1 MAENIHDKG
10 YKYLFSNPLMVKEL
24 LESFVHMDWVKEID
38 FTQAE
43 TIDKTYVN
51 DHYKE
56 YEADIIYKLRFR
68 NTDMYIY
75 LLIEFQSTVDKFIA
89 FRMLQYIVE
98 LYRELLYHHNA
109 KKLPVVFPV
118 MIYNGDKVWNAP
130 FALEDLIDIPEILH
144 ECLPYVPKFRYYP
157 VIENELNPEI
167 LQQMMNVIAT
177 VFLLETG
184 DDAIFYKTIDRIK
197 DLVQIYTEKGE
208 FLLIRTLLY
217 WLLHYLQSHGIVD
230 SDQKIPGNFVNTPQE
245 ATSMLAQTLKK
256 IKSDLIKEGFNKGIE
271 KGIQKGIQKGKLI
284 GKHEERITIAR
295 NLLKSGIDDKTI
307 IKITKLTKAQLEEL
321 KNK

>member
-24 LESFVHMDWVKEID
+24 LESFVYMDWVKEVD

-51 DHYKE
+51 DYYKE
-56 YEADIIYKLRFR
+56 YEADIIYKLRFK

-98 LYRELLYHHNA
+98 LYRELIYSHNV
-109 KKLPVVFPV
+109 KKLPVVFPI
-118 MIYNGDKVWNAP
+118 MIYNGDKVWKAP
-130 FALEDLIDIPEILH
+130 LTLEELIDIPEILH
-144 ECLPYVPKFRYYP
+144 ECLQYVPRFRYYP
-157 VIENELNPEI
+157 LIENELNPVI
-167 LQQMMNVIAT
+167 LQKMMNVIST

-230 SDQKIPGNFVNTPQE
+230 GDEKISENLIKTPQE

-271 KGIQKGIQKGKLI
+271 KGIQKGIKQGKLI
-284 GKHEERITIAR
+284 GKHEERIAIAR

-307 IKITKLTKAQLEEL
+307 IKITKLTKDQLKEL
-321 KNK
+321 KNR

>member
-1 MAENIHDKG
+1 MRENIHDKG

-24 LESFVHMDWVKEID
+24 LESFVHMEWIKEID
-38 FTQAE
+38 FTHAE

-51 DHYKE
+51 DNYKE
-56 YEADIIYKLRFR
+56 YEADIIYKLRFK
-68 NTDMYIY
+68 DSEVYLY

-98 LYRELLYHHNA
+98 LYRELIYNHKV
-109 KKLPVVFPV
+109 KKLPVVFPI
-118 MIYNGDKVWNAP
+118 MIYNGDKVWKAP
-130 FALEDLIDIPEILH
+130 LTLEDLIDVPVVLR
-144 ECLPYVPKFRYYP
+144 ECVPYIPKFRYYP
-157 VIENELNPEI
+157 IIENEIDPEI
-167 LQQMMNVIAT
+167 LEKMMNVIGT

-197 DLVQIYTEKGE
+197 DLIHIYTEKGQ

-230 SDQKIPGNFVNTPQE
+230 SDEKIIESFVNTPQE
-245 ATSMLAQTLKK
+245 ASSMLAQTLKK
-256 IKSDLIKEGFNKGIE
+256 IKGDLLKEGFDKGIQE
-271 KGIQKGIQKGKLI
+271 GIQKGIKQGRLI
-284 GKHEERITIAR
+284 GKQEERIAIAR
-295 NLLKSGIDDKTI
+295 NLLKSGMDDKTI
-307 IKITKLTKAQLEEL
+307 IKITRLTKAQLEEL

>member
-1 MAENIHDKG
+1 MTFSGKP
-10 YKYLFSNPLMVKEL
+10 KYLFSNPLMVKEL

-56 YEADIIYKLRFR
+56 YESDIIYKLRFR

-98 LYRELLYHHNA
+98 LYRELIYNH
-109 KKLPVVFPV
+109 KVKRLPVVFPI
-118 MIYNGDKVWNAP
+118 MIYNGDKVWKAP
-130 FALEDLIDIPEILH
+130 LTIEDLIDIPEVLR
-144 ECLPYVPKFRYYP
+144 ECVPYIPKFRYYP
-157 VIENELNPEI
+157 IIENELNADI
-167 LQQMMNVIAT
+167 LEKMMNVIAT

-197 DLVQIYTEKGE
+197 DLIHIYTEKGQ

-230 SDQKIPGNFVNTPQE
+230 SDEKIIENFMNTPQE
-245 ATSMLAQTLKK
+245 ASSMLAQTLKK
-256 IKSDLIKEGFNKGIE
+256 IKGDLLKEGFD
-271 KGIQKGIQKGKLI
+271 KGIQKGIQKGIKQGRLI
-284 GKHEERITIAR
+284 GKQEERIAIAR
-295 NLLKSGIDDKTI
+295 NLLKSGMDDKTI
-307 IKITKLTKAQLEEL
+307 IKITRLTKAQLEEL